1 MSRDDL
7 LQLEGTVTEV
17 KSANHFTVQ
26 ADAGP
31 VVTAQLSGRMRKF
44 RIRVVQGDR
53 VVVSVSPYD
62 PTHGLITYRPK

>member
-7 LQLEGTVTEV
+7 LQFEGVVTEV
-17 KSANHFTVQ
+17 KAANHFTVQ
-26 ADAGP
+26 VDAGP